1 MCFSQQDAIGHKLYV
16 STFRRPVLEPD
27 FITNCLSQF
36 LPQFFGN
43 PVGHCGGGNPAGL
56 GAADDTIDSSAGGQ
70 TKFRQLGGFA
80 GAGLT
85 GNHDNLLF
93 GDGPDDLV
101 LFGEYRQILI
111 KPQWGQVFPAT
122 VSFLFRGFQ
131 SLMQPI
137 ESLLADLF

>member
-1 MCFSQQDAIGHKLYV
+1 LGFSQQDAIGHKLYV
-16 STFRRPVLEPD
+16 STFWRPILEPN
-27 FITNCLSQF
+27 FITDYLTQV
-36 LPQFFGN
+36 LPQLFGN
-43 PVGHCGGGNPAGL
+43 SVGHCGGGNPAGL

-80 GAGLT
+80 GAGLA

-101 LFGEYRQILI
+101 FFGEYRQILI
-111 KPQWGQVFPAT
+111 KPQWRPVFPAT

-131 SLMQPI
+131 SRVQPI